1 MSLVQLEYMAGVISP
16 FTTRQLSQGV
26 SVAVVD
32 LVRVGPDRWA
42 SYRQSDDLDKNSFYF
57 VFHFETSSVI
67 THYKVDYSD

>member
-1 MSLVQLEYMAGVISP
+1 MPLVQLEYMAGVIPP
-16 FTTRQLSQGV
+16 FATRQLSQGV

-42 SYRQSDDLDKNSFYF
+42 FYRQSDDLDKNSFYF